1 MWEVAGRRKVPIRA
15 LRGNFFVR
23 FSTCCGA
30 AGTRFSGFAARA
42 RLGCGIV
49 AVSGGLWSGTGP
61 AAVRSGGRRG
71 SGVIWCSYSSW
82 SGRGSTWM
90 TTGSACRR
98 YSRGTSRAD
107 GVPGGAR
114 SARVQRIRGESS
126 SGHSLLV
133 RRERSS
139 GIGDS
144 DRRGKEV
151 REGRPHARAH
161 PHPPRHRNRGGYSYC
176 FRPAQSTQP
185 SGQKTVMNFRGW
197 GEHLSLTA
205 PHERG
210 RTGCPRRRWVRQVTK
225 HRFRIFAALAMRSV

>member
-1 MWEVAGRRKVPIRA
+1 VWEVADRRKRPIRA

-49 AVSGGLWSGTGP
+49 AASRRRGLWSGTGP

-139 GIGDS
+139 GIGTVTGEG
-144 DRRGKEV
+144 RKFGKEDSTPGPT
-151 REGRPHARAH
+151 RTHHAIENRGEYNIVFDQPRAH
-161 PHPPRHRNRGGYSYC
+161 
-176 FRPAQSTQP
+176 T
-185 SGQKTVMNFRGW
+185 
-197 GEHLSLTA
+197 
-205 PHERG
+205 
-210 RTGCPRRRWVRQVTK
+210 
-225 HRFRIFAALAMRSV
+225 LAVKKL